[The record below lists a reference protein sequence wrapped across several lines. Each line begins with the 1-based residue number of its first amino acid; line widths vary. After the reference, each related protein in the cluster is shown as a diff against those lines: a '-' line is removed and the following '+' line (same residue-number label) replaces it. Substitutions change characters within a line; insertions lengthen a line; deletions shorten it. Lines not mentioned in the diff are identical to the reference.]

1 LIADAAHRG
10 NGVGGLSETPEHRY
24 LSVIDREE
32 AKFSALIK
40 ELGLKPQ

>member
-24 LSVIDREE
+24 PFLRWVTVRPIR
-32 AKFSALIK
+32 K